1 MQRSL
6 KSQNMYA
13 NYTIKDLIY
22 MAKNYTEEIGY
33 QILVS
38 EYAALGALA
47 LILPHYR
54 EKETK

>member
-1 MQRSL
+1 
-6 KSQNMYA
+6 MYA

-22 MAKNYTEEIGY
+22 MAKTILKKIGN

>member
-1 MQRSL
+1 
-6 KSQNMYA
+6 MYA

-22 MAKNYTEEIGY
+22 MGKKTILKKIGN

-38 EYAALGALA
+38 EYVALGALA